1 MLRDEGIRIFLD
13 FMICQCNLFAYYS
26 RYYSEAIVSF
36 FKLLLKTINRRLIMK
51 NIIKSGL
58 VAALVLTFCSV
69 MTMDAATKTQTKA
82 KKRDGSCLKEASDAS
97 SMTLAA
103 TKTQTKAKKRD
114 GSCLK

>member
-1 MLRDEGIRIFLD
+1 
-13 FMICQCNLFAYYS
+13 
-26 RYYSEAIVSF
+26 
-36 FKLLLKTINRRLIMK
+36 MK

-97 SMTLAA
+97 SMTLE
-103 TKTQTKAKKRD
+103 
-114 GSCLK
+114 S